1 MSKAA
6 VPLGGALLLLFAVS
20 ASAQVRPAPSLRD
33 WSRFSVLTP
42 AGPEHPPA
50 EALRRSKRLLWTTH
64 KVAKGEYSAAQ
75 IAKLYGTTLISLQST
90 NRDELYLLPRHL
102 TVLNKEG
109 LLYEVRKDT
118 ETLDGIVARFK
129 IGQTE
134 RRQLKE
140 WVIKA
145 NGLPGYAVLDD
156 YELEKGSRLL
166 LPGVKINFDTY
177 HYPVTSVQRLSGR
190 FGLRRHPIYRDK
202 RRHVGID
209 IPKPYGTP
217 VYPARS
223 GVVVEAGWRE
233 GYGQLVII
241 RHPDGFST
249 RYGHLSKITV
259 KAGQLVQRGKTLI
272 GKVGSTGNS
281 TGPHLHWEV
290 RDRHGNPVNP
300 SQKLG
305 RR

>member
-1 MSKAA
+1 M
-6 VPLGGALLLLFAVS
+6 PLGGALLFLSVL
-20 ASAQVRPAPSLRD
+20 ASAQPRPADSLRS
-33 WSRFSVLTP
+33 WARFSVLTP
-42 AGPEHPPA
+42 AGPEAPKP
-50 EALRRSKRLLWTTH
+50 EVLRQVNRLLWATH
-64 KVAKGEYSAAQ
+64 KVVKGEYSAAQ
-75 IAKLYGTTLISLQST
+75 IARLYGTTLMSLQST
-90 NRDELYLLPRHL
+90 NRDELYLLPRYL

-140 WVIKA
+140 WVVKA
-145 NGLPGYAVLDD
+145 NGLPGYALIDD
-156 YELEKGSRLL
+156 YELEKGERLL
-166 LPGVKINFDTY
+166 LPGIKINFDTY
-177 HYPVTSVQRLSGR
+177 HYPVTSVQRLSSR
-190 FGLRRHPIYRDK
+190 FGLRRHPISHE
-202 RRHVGID
+202 RRKHVGID

-223 GVVVEAGWRE
+223 GIVVEAGWRE
-233 GYGQLVII
+233 GYGMLVII

-259 KAGQLVQRGKTLI
+259 KDGQLVQRGKTLI

-300 SQKLG
+300 SQKIG